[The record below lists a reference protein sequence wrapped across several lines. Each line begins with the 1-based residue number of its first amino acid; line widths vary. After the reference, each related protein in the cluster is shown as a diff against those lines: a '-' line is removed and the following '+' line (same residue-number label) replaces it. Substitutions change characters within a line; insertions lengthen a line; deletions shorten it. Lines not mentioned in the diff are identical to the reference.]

1 MFNAEKLLGKL
12 VQEVIGSSSGKGSML
27 GNLASSGGLMTAIGL
42 GVGAFEILK
51 DQNKQQEVPPPPPP
65 SGSSPATPPPPP
77 PGSDVPPP
85 PVPPPGSKVS
95 LDNSE
100 LAIRMIQVIISAAYA
115 DGFVDEDEKKAILD
129 QFGKAELSR
138 EENDFLLEQMRNP
151 KSIEELVANIEDPA
165 VCKAMYTLAIR
176 SVPIDTPE
184 ERQWFDKFAQALA
197 LDEVTR
203 KSIETEVE

>member
-12 VQEVIGSSSGKGSML
+12 VQEVIGSSGGKGSIL
-27 GNLASSGGLMTAIGL
+27 GSLASSGGLMTAIGL

-51 DQNKQQEVPPPPPP
+51 DQNKQKEVPPPPPP
-65 SGSSPATPPPPP
+65 PGSSPVTPPPP
-77 PGSDVPPP
+77 PGSSPPPP
-85 PVPPPGSKVS
+85 PVPPAESKAS
-95 LDNSE
+95 LDNRE

-115 DGFVDEDEKKAILD
+115 DGFVDEAEKKAILD

-138 EENDFLLEQMRNP
+138 EENDFLMEQMRNP
-151 KSIEELVANIEDPA
+151 KSIEELTKNIADPA
-165 VCKAMYTLAIR
+165 VCKAMYTLAVR

-184 ERQWFDKFAQALA
+184 ERRWFDRFAQALA

-203 KSIETEVE
+203 EGIETEAK

>member
-12 VQEVIGSSSGKGSML
+12 VQEVIGSRGGKGSIL

-51 DQNKQQEVPPPPPP
+51 DQNKQKEVPPPPPP
-65 SGSSPATPPPPP
+65 PGSSPVTPPPP
-77 PGSDVPPP
+77 PGSSPPPP
-85 PVPPPGSKVS
+85 PVPPAESKAS
-95 LDNSE
+95 LDNRE

-115 DGFVDEDEKKAILD
+115 DGFVDEAEKKAILD
-129 QFGKAELSR
+129 QFGKAKLSR
-138 EENDFLLEQMRNP
+138 EEKDFLMEQMRNP
-151 KSIEELVANIEDPA
+151 KSIEELTKNIADPA
-165 VCKAMYTLAIR
+165 VCKAMYTLAVR

-184 ERQWFDKFAQALA
+184 ERRWFDRFAQALA

-203 KSIETEVE
+203 EGIEAEAK

>member
-12 VQEVIGSSSGKGSML
+12 VQEVIGSGRGKGSML

-51 DQNKQQEVPPPPPP
+51 DQNRQQEVPPPPP
-65 SGSSPATPPPPP
+65 GSSQAPPPPPP
-77 PGSDVPPP
+77 PGSGPPPP
-85 PVPPPGSKVS
+85 PVPPRELKVN

-151 KSIEELVANIEDPA
+151 KSIEELTENIADPA
-165 VCKAMYTLAIR
+165 VCKAMYTLAVQ

-184 ERQWFDKFAQALA
+184 ERQWFDRFAQALA
-197 LDEVTR
+197 LEVETR
-203 KSIETEVE
+203 KGIETGAE